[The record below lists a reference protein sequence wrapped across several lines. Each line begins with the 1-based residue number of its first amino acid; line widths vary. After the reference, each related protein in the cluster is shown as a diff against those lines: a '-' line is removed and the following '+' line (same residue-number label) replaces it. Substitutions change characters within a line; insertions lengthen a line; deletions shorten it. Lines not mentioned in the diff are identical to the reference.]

1 MAMALP
7 RTRAKNGRVLL
18 RSFSSAAD
26 LLTQAQQ
33 RRSSLVSSLVP
44 PRRPSEESPRGPRLR
59 FGRGALGSA
68 ARAAAE
74 RREIEE
80 AEVRLSIQRS
90 IGKAPI
96 GLYPVYDIPRQVA
109 TEFTGTKVLQ
119 PASLQHSLA
128 EAARNVKWSASDGA
142 ALVRGDMAEQIEG
155 QDEEEWEE
163 DDEEEADRPVE

>member
-1 MAMALP
+1 MALALQQ
-7 RTRAKNGRVLL
+7 TRASSGRALL

-33 RRSSLVSSLVP
+33 RRSSLVSGLVP
-44 PRRPSEESPRGPRLR
+44 PKWSSEEPPKGPRLR

-80 AEVRLSIQRS
+80 GEVRLSIQRS

-119 PASLQHSLA
+119 PASLQYSLA
-128 EAARNVKWSASDGA
+128 EAARNVKWSASGDGA
-142 ALVRGDMAEQIEG
+142 ALVSGTAAEQIEG
-155 QDEEEWEE
+155 HVDEEEWEE
-163 DDEEEADRPVE
+163 EEGEEPAE

>member
-1 MAMALP
+1 MALALQQ
-7 RTRAKNGRVLL
+7 TRASSGRALL

-33 RRSSLVSSLVP
+33 RRSSLVSGLEP
-44 PRRPSEESPRGPRLR
+44 PKGPRLR

-80 AEVRLSIQRS
+80 GEVRLSIQRS

-119 PASLQHSLA
+119 PASLQYSLA
-128 EAARNVKWSASDGA
+128 EAARNVKWSASGDGA
-142 ALVRGDMAEQIEG
+142 ALVSGTAAEQIEG
-155 QDEEEWEE
+155 HVDEEESGQG
-163 DDEEEADRPVE
+163 RFP